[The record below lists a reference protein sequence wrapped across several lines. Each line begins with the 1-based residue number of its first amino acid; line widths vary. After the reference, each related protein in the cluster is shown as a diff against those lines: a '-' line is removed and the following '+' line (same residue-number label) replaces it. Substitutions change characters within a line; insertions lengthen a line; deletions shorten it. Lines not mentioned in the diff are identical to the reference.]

1 MKDWFVTYGWKLVLA
16 LIVAALLMAYLVR
29 LERRARGEA
38 GVRPPAAVTAFADA
52 RAAAATR
59 PASVTASPRR

>member
-1 MKDWFVTYGWKLVLA
+1 VKDWFVTYGWKLVLA

-38 GVRPPAAVTAFADA
+38 TVRTPLVATATAT
-52 RAAAATR
+52 AAAARAT
-59 PASVTASPRR
+59 PASAPTSPGG